1 MKIKS
6 AKSKKIK
13 KGKKKKINPIKIGY
27 NLFRQEYSKRLKI
40 QDPDKYKEIG
50 NNLADLS

>member
-1 MKIKS
+1 MKIKT

-13 KGKKKKINPIKIGY
+13 KGKKKKTNSIKTGY

-40 QDPDKYKEIG
+40 EDPDKYKQIG